1 MLRLTDRV
9 GARTDRLRLERLD
22 RPVLAHFPGND
33 AFDIVLEIHHV
44 DDIDVP
50 AAHALVLKAAVVA
63 VAAEPRDRLFTR
75 LDRQNAEV
83 FAPTAVE
90 FKEDRI
96 RSCHNDRHTRA
107 AAADCR
113 AAVLGCRG
121 PCRAQARVAASA
133 RIERAILVGSEA
145 AAVLRRCAR
154 RVVVIVKRAG
164 KLHVIGRV
172 RHHRDLFIQLRQ
184 CAQLFKAAV
193 RVKIPQRVAAE
204 GRIILKVRRA
214 HRVRAVLEPHAERLT
229 VRCLRERAQRKAQQT
244 GKQERSAPFFHS
256 ILHSHFCRSDRS
268 APG

>member
-33 AFDIVLEIHHV
+33 AFDIVLEIHHI
-44 DDIDVP
+44 DDTDVP
-50 AAHALVLKAAVVA
+50 AAHALVFKAAVVA
-63 VAAEPRDRLFTR
+63 VATEPCDRLFTR

-113 AAVLGCRG
+113 AAVLCHRG
-121 PCRAQARVAASA
+121 PCRAQARVIADADVKVP
-133 RIERAILVGSEA
+133 ILVGDEA

-164 KLHVIGRV
+164 KLHMIGRI
-172 RHHRDLFIQLRQ
+172 RRHRDLFIQLRQ

-214 HRVRAVLEPHAERLT
+214 HRVRAVLEPHAERFP
-229 VRCLRERAQRKAQQT
+229 VRRPRERAQ
-244 GKQERSAPFFHS
+244 
-256 ILHSHFCRSDRS
+256 
-268 APG
+268 

>member
-50 AAHALVLKAAVVA
+50 AAHALVFKAAVVA

-75 LDRQNAEV
+75 LDRQDAEV

-96 RSCHNDRHTRA
+96 RSHHDDRHARA
-107 AAADCR
+107 AAADGS

-121 PCRAQARVAASA
+121 PRRTQARVAASA
-133 RIERAILVGSEA
+133 RIELISQLIQFNKQ
-145 AAVLRRCAR
+145 VLY
-154 RVVVIVKRAG
+154 VIYCFCIF
-164 KLHVIGRV
+164 LSFDVIFG
-172 RHHRDLFIQLRQ
+172 LLY
-184 CAQLFKAAV
+184 
-193 RVKIPQRVAAE
+193 
-204 GRIILKVRRA
+204 
-214 HRVRAVLEPHAERLT
+214 T
-229 VRCLRERAQRKAQQT
+229 
-244 GKQERSAPFFHS
+244 SS
-256 ILHSHFCRSDRS
+256 
-268 APG
+268 